1 MPFHYSKSN
10 LENHNNAGKLSSDTK
25 ERTLYLI
32 VYKDIMESI
41 LSGDKR
47 IEYRE
52 CTDYWKKRIV
62 DTPYKE
68 LRITNGYGNETR
80 PYVLLE
86 YKGYDIVDY
95 NGTPHYAIPI
105 NKSLWIE
112 RREQVGGNI
121 QMING
126 VNK

>member
-1 MPFHYSKSN
+1 MSDFPK
-10 LENHNNAGKLSSDTK
+10 ENVDNAGSSN
-25 ERTLYLI
+25 TLYLI
-32 VYKDIMESI
+32 VIKEVWDRIV
-41 LSGDKR
+41 SGEKT

-62 DTPYKE
+62 DIPYN
-68 LRITNGYGNETR
+68 LIRITNGYGNDTR
-80 PYVLLE
+80 PYVLLK
-86 YKGYDIVDY
+86 YKGYSIVDY

-112 RREQVGGNI
+112 RREQVGGNV

>member
-10 LENHNNAGKLSSDTK
+10 LENHNNAGKLKNDNA
-25 ERTLYLI
+25 TLYLI
-32 VYKDIMESI
+32 VYKDIMDSI
-41 LSGDKR
+41 FKGDKV

-80 PYVLLE
+80 PYVLMK
-86 YKGYDIVDY
+86 YAGYEIVDR

-105 NKSLWIE
+105 DKKLWIE
-112 RREQVGGNI
+112 RREEVGGNVI
-121 QMING
+121 
-126 VNK
+126 K

>member
-1 MPFHYSKSN
+1 MT
-10 LENHNNAGKLSSDTK
+10 AGKLSSEMK
-25 ERTLYLI
+25 TLHLI
-32 VYKDIMESI
+32 VFKDIIDKI
-41 LSGDKR
+41 LSGEKT

-62 DTPYKE
+62 DTPYTR

-86 YKGYDIVDY
+86 YKGYEVVNY

-105 NKSLWIE
+105 DKKLWLE
-112 RREQVGGNI
+112 RREEVGGEI
-121 QMING
+121 
-126 VNK
+126 KK

>member
-10 LENHNNAGKLSSDTK
+10 LENHNNAGKLKNDNA
-25 ERTLYLI
+25 TLYLI
-32 VYKDIMESI
+32 VYKDIMDSI
-41 LSGDKR
+41 FKGDKV

-62 DTPYKE
+62 DTPYDQV
-68 LRITNGYGNETR
+68 RITNGYGNDTR

-86 YKGYDIVDY
+86 YKGYEIVDR

-105 NKSLWIE
+105 NRELWLE
-112 RREQVGGNI
+112 FRKEV
-121 QMING
+121 NG
-126 VNK
+126 VIEK

>member
-10 LENHNNAGKLSSDTK
+10 LENHNNAGKLK
-25 ERTLYLI
+25 NENATLYLI
-32 VYKDIMESI
+32 VYKDIMDSI
-41 LSGDKR
+41 FKGDKV

-62 DTPYKE
+62 DTPYDQV
-68 LRITNGYGNETR
+68 RITNGYGNDTR

-86 YKGYDIVDY
+86 YKGYEIVDR

-105 NKSLWIE
+105 NRELWLE
-112 RREQVGGNI
+112 RREQIGGNVI
-121 QMING
+121 
-126 VNK
+126 K